1 MGGKRRLL
9 MFLAGIG
16 AVLVIL
22 TTCSPRNE
30 VKIDEE
36 SNNGQVE
43 LQTGQTL
50 VVSLK
55 SNPTTGYAWEVAEV
69 DETLL
74 QSQGEAEYKE
84 SKTSGEQLVGAGG
97 TQTFRFKAAEAG
109 ETSLKLIYHRA
120 WETDVEP
127 AQTFSVQVKINP

>member
-1 MGGKRRLL
+1 MGGKQRLL

-30 VKIDEE
+30 VKIDDE

-50 VVSLK
+50 VVSLQ
-55 SNPTTGYAWEVAEV
+55 SNPSTGYTWEVAEV
-69 DETLL
+69 DDTLL
-74 QSQGEAEYKE
+74 QSQGEAEYKAGK
-84 SKTSGEQLVGAGG
+84 SGGEQLVGAGG
-97 TQTFRFKAAEAG
+97 TQTFRFTAAKVG
-109 ETSLKLIYHRA
+109 ETTLKLIYHRA

-127 AQTFSVQVKINP
+127 VQTFSVQVKINP

>member
-16 AVLVIL
+16 AVLLIL

-30 VKIDEE
+30 VKIDDE

-50 VVSLK
+50 VVSLE
-55 SNPTTGYAWEVAEV
+55 SNPTTGYTWEVAEV
-69 DETLL
+69 DDTLL
-74 QSQGEAEYKE
+74 QSEGEAEYKE
-84 SKTSGEQLVGAGG
+84 SKTGGEQLVGAGG
-97 TQTFRFKAAEAG
+97 TQTFRFTAAEVG
-109 ETSLKLIYHRA
+109 ETTLKLIYHRA

-127 AQTFSVQVKINP
+127 VQTFSVQVTINP

>member
-1 MGGKRRLL
+1 MGGKQRML

-16 AVLVIL
+16 AVLVVL

-30 VKIDEE
+30 MKIDEE

-50 VVSLK
+50 VVSLQ
-55 SNPTTGYAWEVAEV
+55 SNPSTGYTWEVAEV
-69 DETLL
+69 DDTLL
-74 QSQGEAEYKE
+74 QSQGEAEYKA
-84 SKTSGEQLVGAGG
+84 SKAGGEQLVGAGG
-97 TQTFRFKAAEAG
+97 TQTFRFTAAEVG
-109 ETSLKLIYHRA
+109 ETTLKLIYHRA

-127 AQTFSVQVKINP
+127 AQTFSVQVKIN

>member
-1 MGGKRRLL
+1 MGGKQRLF

-30 VKIDEE
+30 VKIDDE

-50 VVSLK
+50 EVTLE

-69 DETLL
+69 DESLL
-74 QSQGEAEYKE
+74 QSQGDAEYKE
-84 SKTSGEQLVGAGG
+84 KKTAGEQLVGSGG
-97 TQTFRFKAAEAG
+97 TQTFRFTAAEVG
-109 ETSLKLIYHRA
+109 ETTLKLIYHRA

-127 AQTFSVQVKINP
+127 VQTFSVQVTINP